1 MTNQTRALRSAVA
14 TLALLA
20 GLASGSSAFAGTIEF
35 FQTKPEAI
43 ATFDAII
50 AQFEAEY
57 PEIDVEQVSMPDPGT
72 VLRTR
77 MVRNDLPD
85 VISTGGDNTYGDLA
99 DAGVLMDFTGSPLVA
114 TLQPSYIDMIG
125 RLTSVE
131 GIFGLPYTAN
141 ANTVLYNKEIFAAN
155 GWTVPT
161 TWDDFIA
168 IADAAKAAGITP
180 FYHTYL
186 DSWTIMV
193 PLNSLASNLQSADFV
208 EARATGTTSFAA
220 QYREV
225 AEKLLT
231 LQSYGHA
238 DNFGVG
244 YDDGNRA
251 FAAGE
256 SAMLIQGVWA
266 APAILANNP
275 KAQIGAFALPVG
287 NDPAANKLISG
298 VDSLFA
304 ISAATDNRADAETF
318 IAYLQRPEVAQQYID
333 AQKQFSAI
341 QGVFQNDPMFDDLKP
356 YFETGRITSFA
367 DHYYPAGMNVSTL
380 AQEFLLDGNVDAF
393 LEKLDT
399 DWDAV
404 AQR

>member
-1 MTNQTRALRSAVA
+1 MTNERRALRSAVA
-14 TLALLA
+14 TLALMG

-57 PEIDVEQVSMPDPGT
+57 PDIDVEQVSMPDPGT

-99 DAGVLMDFTGSPLVA
+99 DAGVLVDFTGSPLAA
-114 TLQPSYIDMIG
+114 TIQPSYIDMIG
-125 RLTSVE
+125 RLTSVD
-131 GIFGLPYTAN
+131 GIYGLPYTAN

-161 TWDDFIA
+161 TWDEFIA
-168 IADAAKAAGITP
+168 LAEAAKAAGVTP

-208 EARATGTTSFAA
+208 AARTAGTTSFAA

-231 LQSYGHA
+231 LLSYGHA

-275 KAQIGAFALPVG
+275 SAQIGAFAMPVG
-287 NDPAANKLISG
+287 NDAGANKLISG

-304 ISAATDNRADAETF
+304 ISASTDNRADAETF

-341 QGVFQNDPMFDDLKP
+341 QGVFQNDPMFDELKP
-356 YFETGRITSFA
+356 YFESGRITSFA

-380 AQEFLLDGNVDAF
+380 AQEFLLDGDVDTF
-393 LEKLDT
+393 LQRLDT

-404 AQR
+404 ADR

>member
-1 MTNQTRALRSAVA
+1 MTIQTRALRSAVA
-14 TLALLA
+14 SLALLT
-20 GLASGSSAFAGTIEF
+20 GLASATLTFAGTIEF
-35 FQTKPEAI
+35 FQTKPEAV
-43 ATFDAII
+43 ATFDTII

-57 PEIDVEQVSMPDPGT
+57 PDIDVEQVSMPDPGT

-99 DAGVLMDFTGSPLVA
+99 DAGVLVDFTGSPLVA

-131 GIFGLPYTAN
+131 GIYGLPYTAN

-161 TWDDFIA
+161 TWDEFMA
-168 IADAAKAAGITP
+168 LADAAKAAGITP

-193 PLNSLASNLQSADFV
+193 PLNSLASNLQSADFAD
-208 EARATGTTSFAA
+208 ARAAGTTSFAA

-231 LQSYGHA
+231 LLSYGHN

-275 KAQIGAFALPVG
+275 DAQIGAFAMPVG
-287 NDPAANKLISG
+287 NDPTANRLISG

-341 QGVFQNDPMFDDLKP
+341 AGVFQNDPMFDNLKP